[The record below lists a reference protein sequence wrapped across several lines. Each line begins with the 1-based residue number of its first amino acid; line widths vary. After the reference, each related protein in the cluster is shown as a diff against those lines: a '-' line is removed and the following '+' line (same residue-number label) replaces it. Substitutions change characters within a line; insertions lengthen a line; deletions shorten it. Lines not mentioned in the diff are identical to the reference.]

1 MAISF
6 NQLKFYRKQA
16 GYTQEQIAEKIGVSR
31 QAVAKW
37 ESGESMPDIESCIR
51 LADFYGTTVDL
62 LVRDLNLPE
71 DVTAGKHVFGMC
83 RMNDKGQITLPPEC
97 RKVFHLDSG
106 DMILVLG
113 DEARG
118 IALIKMGR
126 LPFGGKEKE

>member
-1 MAISF
+1 
-6 NQLKFYRKQA
+6 
-16 GYTQEQIAEKIGVSR
+16 
-31 QAVAKW
+31 
-37 ESGESMPDIESCIR
+37 
-51 LADFYGTTVDL
+51 
-62 LVRDLNLPE
+62 
-71 DVTAGKHVFGMC
+71 
-83 RMNDKGQITLPPEC
+83 MNDKGQITLPPEC